1 MENAG
6 VGIAKIGRSPIR
18 VLLIEDSPE
27 DAELIIRRLEKGG
40 YKVDFERVESEPA
53 AKAALDRDWDL
64 ILCDHTLPHFSGYS
78 ALTIWKSKRCTTPF
92 IFISGTLGEQAAV
105 EALKQGA
112 SDYLLKDNLTRLIP
126 AIERALRET
135 KEREEREQE
144 RVRSER
150 SLRTSEARFRALIEN
165 SSDGILVLSRQAD
178 VLFSSSAV
186 QRILGYQSEGFAGH
200 NFLDLTHPEDRHEA
214 MLAFRDCAPG
224 EAITCK
230 LRIRHAN
237 WQWRVTECVYSN
249 LTEEPVI
256 AGIVVN
262 FRDITEACLSEEALR
277 KSEEKFS
284 KSFRSSPLAFTISTK
299 GEGRYLDVN
308 EAFLRMLGYRRHE
321 IIGHSALE
329 LGVWAK
335 PEEREALLHHLDK
348 YQRVTALRATFK
360 TKAGEL
366 RETEIAAEPIDL
378 GSTPCVLAIT
388 QDVTETRRLEAQFRH
403 AQKMEAVGQLAGGIA
418 HDFNNLLM
426 VMRSYAQM
434 IESENPNSRILDYT
448 NRIVEAADKAAG
460 VTRQLLA
467 FSRRQPQEL
476 KTLDLNRVVRD
487 FDTMLPGLI
496 GEDIRLQIS
505 TKADGA
511 IIFADQGQL
520 EQVIMNLVVNS
531 RDAMP
536 AGGKLTIE
544 TADLE
549 LGENISE
556 HHGARISPGSYVVL
570 TVTDTGHGMS
580 EETMARIFEPFF
592 TTKGVGK
599 GTGLGLATAYGI
611 VKQHRGFIWVYS
623 EVGLGTSFKIYLPK
637 WRGANQSEVV
647 AGATPTRGLSM
658 GNETIL
664 IVEDQ
669 LALLDVISEYLASMG
684 YKTLKAQDGDMALR
698 VAASHV
704 GPIQVLLTDVIM
716 PGIRGP
722 ELATQMTK
730 LRTEVRTIYMS
741 GYSEFNLEGIEPSV
755 VVHKPVDL
763 GVLAQTIQRVL
774 DNDATPN
781 GGNVRF

>member
-1 MENAG
+1 
-6 VGIAKIGRSPIR
+6 
-18 VLLIEDSPE
+18 L
-27 DAELIIRRLEKGG
+27 
-40 YKVDFERVESEPA
+40 
-53 AKAALDRDWDL
+53 
-64 ILCDHTLPHFSGYS
+64 
-78 ALTIWKSKRCTTPF
+78 
-92 IFISGTLGEQAAV
+92 
-105 EALKQGA
+105 
-112 SDYLLKDNLTRLIP
+112 
-126 AIERALRET
+126 RALQQRRT
-135 KEREEREQE
+135 T
-144 RVRSER
+144 RS
-150 SLRTSEARFRALIEN
+150 
-165 SSDGILVLSRQAD
+165 
-178 VLFSSSAV
+178 
-186 QRILGYQSEGFAGH
+186 Y
-200 NFLDLTHPEDRHEA
+200 P
-214 MLAFRDCAPG
+214 
-224 EAITCK
+224 
-230 LRIRHAN
+230 
-237 WQWRVTECVYSN
+237 
-249 LTEEPVI
+249 
-256 AGIVVN
+256 
-262 FRDITEACLSEEALR
+262 
-277 KSEEKFS
+277 
-284 KSFRSSPLAFTISTK
+284 
-299 GEGRYLDVN
+299 
-308 EAFLRMLGYRRHE
+308 RHE

-360 TKAGEL
+360 TKTGEL

-434 IESENPNSRILDYT
+434 IESENPKSRILNYT

-487 FDTMLPGLI
+487 FDTMLPSLI
-496 GEDIRLQIS
+496 GEDIQLQIS
-505 TKADGA
+505 TRADGA

-592 TTKGVGK
+592 TTKEVGK

-623 EVGLGTSFKIYLPK
+623 EEGLGTSFKIYLPK
-637 WRGANQSEVV
+637 WRGANQSEVIT
-647 AGATPTRGLSM
+647 GATPTRSLST
-658 GNETIL
+658 GNETVL

-669 LALLDVISEYLASMG
+669 PALLDVMSEYLASMG
-684 YKTLKAQDGDMALR
+684 YKTLKAQDGDTALR
-698 VAASHV
+698 VAAAHV
-704 GPIQVLLTDVIM
+704 GPIHVLLTDVIM

-741 GYSEFNLEGIEPSV
+741 GYSDLNLEGIEPSV

-763 GVLAQTIQRVL
+763 GVLAQTIHRVL
-774 DNDATPN
+774 DNDATPSA
-781 GGNVRF
+781 GNVRF